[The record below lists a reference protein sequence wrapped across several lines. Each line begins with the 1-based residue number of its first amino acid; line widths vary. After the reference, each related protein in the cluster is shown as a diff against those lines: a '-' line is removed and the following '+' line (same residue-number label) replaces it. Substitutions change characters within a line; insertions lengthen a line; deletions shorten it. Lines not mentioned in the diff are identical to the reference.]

1 MAIGVR
7 KEKGE
12 KGGDRGKEEEG
23 EKVERGIRKGRGEK
37 WR

>member
-1 MAIGVR
+1 VAIGVR

-12 KGGDRGKEEEG
+12 KRRRGGGRRKAK
-23 EKVERGIRKGRGEK
+23 KVGRGIRKGRSEK